1 MENRLAQ
8 FNTIVKKSVVRV
20 SAFRTEALPADRTGQ
35 KSGDVERNLKGRQ
48 TILNRR
54 TTGRVNFFN
63 RLRKTR
69 SIIL

>member
-35 KSGDVERNLKGRQ
+35 KSGDVE
-48 TILNRR
+48 
-54 TTGRVNFFN
+54 
-63 RLRKTR
+63 
-69 SIIL
+69 